1 MRQLCMGNIKTLHDT
16 CEFKQYFSFIAAKYE
31 NVQRKECTTI
41 AFSPFDNSM
50 RVDLPNDSSIS
61 VLHDP
66 DWKLVPVKLYEP
78 VAIETLWWL

>member
-1 MRQLCMGNIKTLHDT
+1 
-16 CEFKQYFSFIAAKYE
+16 
-31 NVQRKECTTI
+31 
-41 AFSPFDNSM
+41 M